1 MKTKVSLFLCFCLL
15 SAIVCAQ
22 KTQVLKSPDGKISVT
37 VNIDKI
43 ITYSVMHEQTE
54 VVAPSPVS
62 LTLTDKVWGKNPKLK
77 KDNIRSVNEKIISPI
92 YKKNEINDTYN
103 ELTFT
108 FADNY
113 GLEFRAYDQGVAY
126 RFTTTEKKEILITGE
141 EVALNFKDDHSAVAA
156 YVRDGENAPIDQQFF
171 NSFENTYT
179 FTTISK
185 FSSNRLIFLP
195 VVVELNDGK
204 KLCFTEAD
212 LENYPGLFLNNSQ
225 SNNTL
230 QGVFAPVP
238 KKTRVSGIQQIV
250 EDRENYIARTT
261 GARSFPWRVFAI
273 STKDE
278 ELLNNDLVYTL
289 ASPSRISDYS
299 WVKPGKVAWEW
310 WHANNIDGV
319 DFRSG
324 MNNETY
330 KYYIDFAAKHNIQ
343 YALIDGGWTIGD
355 DLFQVAP
362 DINIKKLIEYGNQKN
377 VGIILWAGYW
387 SIDKDMENVFR
398 TYSEMGAK
406 GFKIDFMDRDD
417 QYMVNFY
424 YRCAAMGAKYK
435 MIVDFHGAYK
445 PTGLQRTYPNVINF
459 EGVFG
464 MEQLKW
470 TQDVDMVGYDVTMP
484 FIRMLAG
491 PIDYTQGAMRNATRR
506 NYHPINSEP
515 MSQGTRCHQ
524 LAEYVVFESPFCML
538 CDNPTSY
545 EREQECTRFIAEI
558 PSVWDETVS
567 LDSKIGEYITI
578 ARRKGD
584 VWYVSG
590 LTNWTERYLKV
601 NLSFLEENGKYRVE
615 LFKDGINAD
624 RIARDYAR
632 EIIELPT
639 GKKGLDLQ
647 LKPGG
652 GFVGRITKSN

>member
-1 MKTKVSLFLCFCLL
+1 
-15 SAIVCAQ
+15 
-22 KTQVLKSPDGKISVT
+22 
-37 VNIDKI
+37 
-43 ITYSVMHEQTE
+43 MHEQTE
-54 VVAPSPVS
+54 VLATSPIS
-62 LTLTDKVWGKNPKLK
+62 ITLANQVWGKNPKLK
-77 KDNIRSVNEKIISPI
+77 KENTRSVNEKISSPI
-92 YKKNEINDTYN
+92 YKKNEIKDAYN
-103 ELTFT
+103 ELTLS

-141 EVALNFKDDHSAVAA
+141 EVALNFKEDHPTVAA
-156 YVRDGENAPIDQQFF
+156 YVRGEDSPISQQYFS
-171 NSFENTYT
+171 SFENTYT
-179 FTTISK
+179 HTSLSK
-185 FSSNRLIFLP
+185 LSSNRLIFMPL
-195 VVVELNDGK
+195 VVELNDGK

-225 SNNTL
+225 SNNAL
-230 QGVFAPVP
+230 QGIFAPVP
-238 KKTRVSGIQQIV
+238 KKTKQSGIQQVV
-250 EDRENYIARTT
+250 EERENYIAKTT

-289 ASPSRISDYS
+289 ASPSRISDDS

-310 WHANNIDGV
+310 WHASNLDGV
-319 DFRSG
+319 NFKAG
-324 MNNETY
+324 MNNDTY
-330 KYYIDFAAKHNIQ
+330 KYYIDFAAKYHIQ
-343 YALIDGGWTIGD
+343 YVLIDGGWTIGD
-355 DLFQVAP
+355 ELFQVAP
-362 DINIKKLIEYGNQKN
+362 DINIKSLIDYGKQKN

-387 SIDKDMENVFR
+387 AIDKDMENVFL
-398 TYSEMGAK
+398 TYSAMGAK

-435 MIVDFHGAYK
+435 MMLDFHGAYK

-464 MEQLKW
+464 MENLKW
-470 TQDVDMVGYDVTMP
+470 TKDVDMVGYDVTMP

-491 PIDYTQGAMRNATRR
+491 PVDYTQGAMRNATRN
-506 NYHPINSEP
+506 NYHPVNSEP

-538 CDNPTSY
+538 CDSPSNY
-545 EREQECTRFIAEI
+545 EREQESTQFIAEV
-558 PSVWDETVS
+558 PSVWDETVP

-578 ARRKGD
+578 ARRKGE
-584 VWYVSG
+584 VWYVGG
-590 LTNWTERYLKV
+590 LTNWNERNLKV

-615 LFKDGINAD
+615 LFKDGINAN
-624 RIARDYAR
+624 RIARDYVH
-632 EIIELPT
+632 ENIELSA
-639 GKKGLDLQ
+639 GKKELDVQ

-652 GFVGRITKSN
+652 GFVFRIVKSN

>member
-1 MKTKVSLFLCFCLL
+1 MKNKVSLFICLCLL
-15 SAIVCAQ
+15 SAMLNAQ

-37 VNIDKI
+37 VSIDKN

-54 VVAPSPVS
+54 VVTSSPVS
-62 LTLTDKVWGKNPKLK
+62 VALTDKTWGKNPKLK
-77 KDNIRSVNEKIISPI
+77 KKNIRSVNEKIISPV
-92 YKKNEINDTYN
+92 YKKNEINDAYN
-103 ELTFT
+103 ELTLT
-108 FADNY
+108 FSDNY

-126 RFTTTEKKEILITGE
+126 RFTTTEKNEIFVTGE
-141 EVALNFKDDHSAVAA
+141 EVALHFKDDHNAIAA
-156 YVRDGENAPIDQQFF
+156 YVRGGEKPIDKQFF
-171 NSFENTYT
+171 NSFENIYT
-179 FTTISK
+179 HTPLSK
-185 FSSNRLIFLP
+185 LSSNRLIFLP
-195 VVVELNDGK
+195 MVVELNDGK

-225 SNNTL
+225 SNTTL
-230 QGVFAPVP
+230 QGIFAPVP
-238 KKTRVSGIQQIV
+238 KKTKQRGIQQVV
-250 EDRENYIARTT
+250 EERESYIARTT
-261 GARSFPWRVFAI
+261 GARSFPWRIFAV

-278 ELLNNDLVYTL
+278 ELLNNDLVYAL
-289 ASPSRISDYS
+289 ASPSRISDDS

-310 WHANNIDGV
+310 WHASNIDGV
-319 DFRSG
+319 NFRAG
-324 MNNETY
+324 MNTETY
-330 KYYIDFAAKHNIQ
+330 KYYIDFAAKYGIQ
-343 YALIDGGWTIGD
+343 YAILDGGWTKD
-355 DLFQVAP
+355 TDLLQVAP
-362 DINIKKLIEYGNQKN
+362 DIDIKSLIAYGKQKN
-377 VGIILWAGYW
+377 VGIILWA
-387 SIDKDMENVFR
+387 SFHAVNSNMENIFR

-417 QYMVNFY
+417 QNMVNFY

-435 MIVDFHGAYK
+435 MMIDFHGAYK

-470 TQDVDMVGYDVTMP
+470 TKEVDMVGYDVTMP

-491 PIDYTQGAMRNATRR
+491 PVDYTQGAMRNATRK
-506 NYHPINSEP
+506 NFYPVSSEP

-538 CDNPTSY
+538 CDAPSSY
-545 EREQECTRFIAEI
+545 EREQECTRFIAAV

-584 VWYVSG
+584 VWYVGG
-590 LTNWTERYLKV
+590 LTNWTEHNLKV
-601 NLSFLEENGKYRVE
+601 DLSFLEDSGKYRLE

-632 EIIELPT
+632 EIIELPA
-639 GKKGLDLQ
+639 GRKGLDVQ
-647 LKPGG
+647 LKSGG
-652 GFVGRITKSN
+652 GFACKITKIN